1 MIAGIDEA
9 GKGPVLGPMVVTC
22 LVFDENRIKEL
33 EAIGVKDSKMLSK
46 KTREELF
53 ELILK
58 LSKEVIFKIIQPYEI
73 DLAVKGLTYKNL
85 NYLEASIIAEMID
98 QLKSPIKAVY
108 IDSPHP
114 IANKFAFMIK
124 QKLKRKDI
132 HIIAENNADKKYL
145 VVAAASIIAKVERD
159 RRIKELSEKY
169 GNIGSGYP
177 SDWRTI
183 RFIENWFK
191 EKGELPPFV
200 RKSWKTARKIVEK
213 YNFRQLL

>member
-1 MIAGIDEA
+1 
-9 GKGPVLGPMVVTC
+9 
-22 LVFDENRIKEL
+22 
-33 EAIGVKDSKMLSK
+33 
-46 KTREELF
+46 
-53 ELILK
+53 
-58 LSKEVIFKIIQPYEI
+58 
-73 DLAVKGLTYKNL
+73 
-85 NYLEASIIAEMID
+85 
-98 QLKSPIKAVY
+98 
-108 IDSPHP
+108 
-114 IANKFAFMIK
+114 MIK

-213 YNFRQLL
+213 YSFRQLL